1 MAKNLQKLRRIL
13 PALLIRTLF
22 AIFSHVTPLNAGEMP
37 HAEAHADT
45 SMSIVTAQAK
55 PSASRATISAAG
67 AACVTSPTPC
77 PA

>member
-1 MAKNLQKLRRIL
+1 
-13 PALLIRTLF
+13 
-22 AIFSHVTPLNAGEMP
+22 VTPLNAGEMP
-37 HAEAHADT
+37 HAEALADT
-45 SMSIVTAQAK
+45 SVSIATVQAA